1 MKDSEGSFW
10 VKHRTHIILLLMI
23 VLQLLYST
31 YMFMYRKQSCHSD
44 EIWCYGLSN
53 SYYKPFIYLEDGIFQ
68 DEYEGG
74 YAGSDITGRWVDGSV
89 FSDYLTVQEGE
100 RFAYGSV
107 YHNQVLDHHPP
118 LYYSILH
125 TICSFFPNSFSLWY
139 TFAINLVC
147 MAVTQIFLFRLTK
160 LVSGRDITALTV
172 CGLYGAGKGALSTIL
187 FLRQYCF
194 MTMLITMFYYFS
206 ARMLKSFDKEKGF
219 DIKRNV
225 PPAAVTA
232 FLLFFTNYT
241 MCMIC
246 GAFTA
251 FLCIYMICRKRI
263 KQMFAY
269 GLSMTAALGAFL
281 AAYPYVIT
289 HTLNYK
295 GAFDP
300 KDYKLDYPARLRYL
314 LGGGGLLRLTLGIR
328 VSIFKSYSGD
338 YIIGTVLILAVLCVP
353 LCFLFRK
360 ETWFIEN
367 RDRLFALIKRSSG
380 KFVGYMKNSSWFIPV
395 MAAANLVFVLILP
408 SISDIIDMGTYVVRY
423 VFIVMPALCLTAV
436 TAADTVLSGLRLKKK
451 ELTTLLLA
459 AGVLIR
465 VNVCETS
472 PMETMHS
479 KHYTDLAKVSAGRN
493 VVLFPSRSD
502 GNVWQIQCFPSYL
515 RDANSVFITSTG
527 DDKSFPEKTDGR
539 KVDLVILPVDDLI
552 PDGEWYDRCVEEE
565 PIIREE
571 KESGWQ
577 VYMEGDTDVQYPDDY
592 VFGEDQLEII
602 DKDGKAKLLYV
613 LNMQTE
619 HYAVISLD

>member
-1 MKDSEGSFW
+1 MKDSEKSFW
-10 VKHRTHIILLLMI
+10 VKHGAHIVLALMI

-31 YMFMYRKQSCHSD
+31 YMFMYRKQGCHSD

-68 DEYEGG
+68 DEYKGG
-74 YAGSDITGRWVDGSV
+74 YEGSDITMKWVDGSV

-125 TICSFFPNSFSLWY
+125 TICSFFPNRFSLWY
-139 TFAINLVC
+139 AFSINLVC

-160 LVSGRDITALTV
+160 LVSGSDHAALTT
-172 CGLYGAGKGALSTIL
+172 CLLYGAGTGALSTIL

-263 KQMFAY
+263 KQMFAF

-300 KDYKLDYPARLRYL
+300 KYYKLDYQSRLRYL
-314 LGGGGLLRLTLGIR
+314 LSSLLRLTVGIR
-328 VSIFKSYSGD
+328 VSVFNGYTGD
-338 YIIGTVLILAVLCVP
+338 YFIGSLCVLALLCIP

-360 ETWFIEN
+360 EVWFIEK
-367 RDRLFALIKRSSG
+367 RDKLFAWIKSLLKKLPKVLKG
-380 KFVGYMKNSSWFIPV
+380 CCWVVPM
-395 MAAANLVFVLILP
+395 MLAANLIFVLILP
-408 SISDIIDMGTYVVRY
+408 KISNIIAMGNAVVRY
-423 VFIVMPALCLTAV
+423 VFVVMPVVCLTAV
-436 TAADTVLSGLRLKKK
+436 AAARLVLSRLHKKGG
-451 ELTTLLLA
+451 EIVTLLLVI
-459 AGVLIR
+459 GVLVK

-472 PMETMHS
+472 PMEIMHS
-479 KHYTDLAKVSAGRN
+479 KNYTDLAKVSADKN
-493 VVLFPSRSD
+493 VVLLLPRVSEK
-502 GNVWQIQCFPSYL
+502 VWLTQCFPQYF
-515 RDANSVFITSTG
+515 RNTNSVYITNVG
-527 DDKSFPEKTDGR
+527 DNKSFTENTESR
-539 KVDLVILPVDDLI
+539 KVDLLILRVDDFKLE
-552 PDGEWYDRCVEEE
+552 GEWYNKCVAED
-565 PIIREE
+565 PRIKEE
-571 KESGWQ
+571 KENSMFQ
-577 VYMEGDTDVQYPDDY
+577 NIEEFTIEEYPEDY
-592 VFGEDQLEII
+592 VFGEDQLALI
-602 DKDGKAKLLYV
+602 DKDGNAKLLYV
-613 LNMQTE
+613 MSIQSSY
-619 HYAVISLD
+619 YAVISLD